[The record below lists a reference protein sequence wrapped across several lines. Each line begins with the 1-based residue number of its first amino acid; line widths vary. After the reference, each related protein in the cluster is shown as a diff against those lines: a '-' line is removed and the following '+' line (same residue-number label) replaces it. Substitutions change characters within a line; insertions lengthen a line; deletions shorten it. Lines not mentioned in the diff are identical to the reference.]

1 LRERYPGT
9 DDAGLDLLKAMLKFD
24 PTQRITVDAALAHP
38 YLASV
43 RNLAK
48 EQAAARP
55 MSAEIETIGEDPEH
69 IHANVSAATF
79 ILPCSLVFAH
89 LISNILY
96 CGYDDDSP
104 W

>member
-1 LRERYPGT
+1 VHFISSHLISSHLISSQQDLRERYPGT

-24 PTQRITVDAALAHP
+24 PAQRITVDAALAHP

-69 IHANVSAATF
+69 IHANVSAHRTAPLSF
-79 ILPCSLVFAH
+79 
-89 LISNILY
+89 
-96 CGYDDDSP
+96 
-104 W
+104 